1 MGISHADIIDL
12 SRENIDGFD
21 AREFYVKI
29 GLFRYVKFKIKFQNV
44 IEMLKTCTTFV
55 A

>member
-29 GLFRYVKFKIKFQNV
+29 VNALKKRGL
-44 IEMLKTCTTFV
+44 
-55 A
+55 